1 MAIIAYK
8 FLTVKDH
15 HKISEQMFAYIHNY
29 SGLLDSDP
37 KFWTAFDLN
46 SVLHHVPSLKK
57 LLKRNSL
64 TPIQISVIIVDP
76 DRYEVQTIHKDLLEP
91 HVRMLW
97 PVKNC
102 AGSRTKF
109 YHIPN
114 DFMHEIKSDHEHSNS
129 NDTYYVPT
137 VEKDWRLLT
146 EVELISPI
154 VFDASIAHAVHC
166 APRPYAVPAH
176 KDWFRISFTIAFDQS
191 LLISKRV
198 SAWPDFLN

>member
-1 MAIIAYK
+1 MATAYK
-8 FLTVKDH
+8 FLRVKDH

-29 SGLLDSDP
+29 SGLLVLDP
-37 KFWTAFDLN
+37 KFWTKLDLN

-57 LLKRNSL
+57 LLDRNSL

-76 DRYEVQTIHKDLLEP
+76 DNHEVQDIHADRLQP

-114 DFMHEIKSDHEHSNS
+114 DFMQEITTADVRSSAT
-129 NDTYYVPT
+129 DTYFVPT
-137 VEKDWRLLT
+137 VERDWRFLT

-176 KDWFRISFTIAFDQS
+176 TDWFRISFTIAFDQS
-191 LLISKRV
+191 LPISKLV

>member
-1 MAIIAYK
+1 MAIAYK
-8 FLTVKDH
+8 FLTVQGH
-15 HKISEQMFAYIHNY
+15 HNISEQMFAYIHNY
-29 SGLLDSDP
+29 SGLLDSYP
-37 KFWTAFDLN
+37 KFWTKLDLN

-57 LLKRNSL
+57 LLDRNSL
-64 TPIQISVIIVDP
+64 TPIQISVIIADP
-76 DRYEVQTIHKDLLEP
+76 DNHGVQNIHADRLQP

-114 DFMHEIKSDHEHSNS
+114 DFMQEITTADERSSAT
-129 NDTYYVPT
+129 DTYFVPT
-137 VEKDWRLLT
+137 VERDWRFLT

-191 LLISKRV
+191 LPISKLV